1 MGYVWYHPEMFFKKF
16 YKLSLVFMFTNQQN
30 ANIKDSL
37 QLLKESRC
45 MFSVNKSWGMELYF
59 IKKQESRSDL
69 HVSVSEW
76 ENKVMNVKW

>member
-45 MFSVNKSWGMELYF
+45 MFSVNKS
-59 IKKQESRSDL
+59 
-69 HVSVSEW
+69 
-76 ENKVMNVKW
+76 

>member
-1 MGYVWYHPEMFFKKF
+1 MGYVWYHSEMFFKKF

-45 MFSVNKSWGMELYF
+45 MFSVNKS
-59 IKKQESRSDL
+59 
-69 HVSVSEW
+69 
-76 ENKVMNVKW
+76 

>member
-1 MGYVWYHPEMFFKKF
+1 
-16 YKLSLVFMFTNQQN
+16 MFTKQQN

-45 MFSVNKSWGMELYF
+45 MFSVNKSWRMELHF
-59 IKKQESRSDL
+59 IKEQESRSDL

-76 ENKVMNVKW
+76 ENKVMNIEW